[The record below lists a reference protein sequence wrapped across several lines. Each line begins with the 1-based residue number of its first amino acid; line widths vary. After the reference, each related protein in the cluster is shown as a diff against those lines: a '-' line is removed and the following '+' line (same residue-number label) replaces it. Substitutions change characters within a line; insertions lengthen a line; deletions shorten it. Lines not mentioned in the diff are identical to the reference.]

1 MNSTQYKWA
10 KANDI
15 YPNRGKKSYAGK
27 RLRYRLRSLLHAQA
41 VKKFEQF
48 INQHP
53 QLVSLLNEHVNYGY
67 PLVHRFLDK
76 RFNSQQ
82 RFNAICENL
91 LFLPQQLAHLNPP
104 LWQQPLSFGEVIP
117 DFEIL
122 LNINE
127 HQPMEGYWAL
137 ELRYKPENQLIYLL
151 TFGKLDDA
159 LLIAVVQGPNFEGS
173 KEIVKQLTKACHGLR
188 PAYLM
193 VEVMKGLTQI
203 LGYHKLFGIPQKY
216 QNKSRLVQS
225 KRYVV
230 DYDAIFSEAG
240 GSQNDYWILPLESDR
255 NLDDI
260 PSKKRS
266 MYRKRF
272 AMLDS
277 LFESM
282 RQAVGK

>member
-1 MNSTQYKWA
+1 MNSTQYKWI

-27 RLRYRLRSLLHAQA
+27 RLRYRLRSFLHSQA

-48 INQHP
+48 VNQHP
-53 QLVSLLNEHVNYGY
+53 QLISLLNERVGFSY

-76 RFNSQQ
+76 RFNTQQ

-91 LFLPQQLAHLNPP
+91 LFLPQQLSHLNPP
-104 LWQQPLSFGEVIP
+104 LWKKPLSFGEVIP

-137 ELRYKPENQLIYLL
+137 ELRYKPKDQLIYLL
-151 TFGKLDDA
+151 TFAKLDDA

-193 VEVMKGLTQI
+193 VEAMKGLTQI
-203 LGYHKLFGIPQKY
+203 LGYHKLLGIPQKY

-240 GSQNDYWILPLESDR
+240 GVQKDYWVLPLESDR
-255 NLDDI
+255 NLDDV

-277 LFESM
+277 LFEAM
-282 RQAVGK
+282 QQAVGK

>member
-1 MNSTQYKWA
+1 MNLSQYRWT
-10 KANDI
+10 KATEI

-27 RLRYRLRSLLHAQA
+27 RLRYRLRSLLHRRQ
-41 VKKFEQF
+41 VKQFEQF
-48 INQHP
+48 VAQH
-53 QLVSLLNEHVNYGY
+53 SLLIPLLKHRVNYSY

-76 RFNSQQ
+76 RFNAQQ

-91 LFLPQQLAHLNPP
+91 LFLPQQLSYLTEP
-104 LWQQPLSFGEVIP
+104 LWQQPISFGEVIP

-127 HQPMEGYWAL
+127 HQPMEG
-137 ELRYKPENQLIYLL
+137 
-151 TFGKLDDA
+151 LDDA
-159 LLIAVVQGPNFEGS
+159 LLIAVVQGPNFEGA
-173 KEIVKQLTKACHGLR
+173 KELVKQLTKSCHGLR

-193 VEVMKGLTQI
+193 VEAMKLLTQI
-203 LGYHKLFGIPQKY
+203 LGYQKLFGIPQKY

-225 KRYVV
+225 KRYMV

-240 GSQNDYWILPLESDR
+240 GKAGHYWTLPLQEDRDLES
-255 NLDDI
+255 I

-277 LFESM
+277 LSEIM
-282 RQAVGK
+282 QQTLNK